1 MFWDNWFKRNKGNV
15 MEITEEMHPDIDE
28 MLTAEAEG
36 IMVWNETSNEFLMTT
51 AKGRSSSSM
60 NSGVDLPGG
69 VKVSSSKA
77 KAGETLTIRYNG
89 LLAQCGADSVYVHSG
104 YGDLLWNDVKDIPMS
119 EEIPGTWKAA
129 VGVDPSCGPRVN
141 FCFKDSADNWDNNY
155 GYNWNVDITY

>member
-1 MFWDNWFKRNKGNV
+1 MFWDNWFKRNKGND

-77 KAGETLTIRYNG
+77 KAGDHKVQRTSRSVWRRLGIRSLG
-89 LLAQCGADSVYVHSG
+89 IRRPSVERRQGHSH
-104 YGDLLWNDVKDIPMS
+104 V
-119 EEIPGTWKAA
+119 
-129 VGVDPSCGPRVN
+129 
-141 FCFKDSADNWDNNY
+141 
-155 GYNWNVDITY
+155 

>member
-1 MFWDNWFKRNKGNV
+1 MFWDNWFKRNKGND

-89 LLAQCGADSVYVHSG
+89 LLGSVWRRLGIRSLGIRRPSVERRQGHSH
-104 YGDLLWNDVKDIPMS
+104 V
-119 EEIPGTWKAA
+119 
-129 VGVDPSCGPRVN
+129 
-141 FCFKDSADNWDNNY
+141 
-155 GYNWNVDITY
+155 